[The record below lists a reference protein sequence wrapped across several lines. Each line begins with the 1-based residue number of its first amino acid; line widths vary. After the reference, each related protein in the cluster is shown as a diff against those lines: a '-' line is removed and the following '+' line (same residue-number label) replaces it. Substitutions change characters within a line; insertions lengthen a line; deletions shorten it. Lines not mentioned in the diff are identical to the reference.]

1 MEHKHHSHTHDD
13 HCACGQEHHGHERM
27 PRKPLHLHDH
37 DHPHES
43 CGCSPALGTAVMEEP
58 PKTALPQKIYLLE
71 NLGCANCAAK
81 METKIAA
88 LEDVEYAS
96 ITYATKQLRIAAG
109 DVQALLP
116 QITAIVQSIEPD
128 VRIIPYR
135 RAKQDAEEREIQEAK
150 DSVAMQQSIAVI
162 AASAVTMVGGLVL
175 HHLKL
180 LPDSLFLLMMLFGY
194 ILCGGNVLRE
204 AFDNIRRGQVFDENF
219 LMSVAT
225 IGAFCIGSYEEALGV
240 MLFYRIGEL
249 FEDIAT
255 RRSRSRIMDAV
266 DLRPD
271 VVRWVKGDTVK
282 IIPAENADIG
292 DILLIRPGDRVPL
305 DGTVVEG
312 ESFMDTSAITG
323 EPVPVSVTAGSSLT
337 SGWVNGEGV
346 LKMRVEKYLEDSM
359 VTRILD
365 AVENA
370 AASKP
375 SIDRF
380 ITRFSR
386 VYTPIVC
393 AAALLT
399 AVIPSLVTGDWAH
412 WVYTAL
418 SFLVISC
425 PCALVLS
432 VPLAFFC
439 GIGHGSKSGILFKGG
454 AALEALCKV
463 KAVAM
468 DKTGTLTKGEFRVQ
482 DCIPVADT
490 VSESE
495 LLSLAAAC
503 EQSSAHPIARSI
515 LTAAVEKSCK
525 PSAASDLREI
535 TGHGISAVIDGEAV
549 LCGSEKL
556 LTDHGISVPHAH
568 HRGTQVLLAKGGKYL
583 GRILISDS
591 PKDDAAEAVSAL
603 TAKGI
608 AAAMLTGDTEHSA
621 RAVAADIGI
630 TDIHAGLLPQ
640 EKLTALEDIR
650 GKFGPVMFVGDGIN
664 DAPVLAGADVG
675 AAMGSGADAAI
686 EAADV
691 VFMTG
696 EVSAVPKALDIAK
709 MTNRIAKQN
718 VVIALGI
725 KLAVMALGLGG
736 HANLWFAVFA
746 DTGVA
751 MLCIL
756 NSIRVLHKK

>member
-1 MEHKHHSHTHDD
+1 MEHEHHHSHTHDD
-13 HCACGQEHHGHERM
+13 HCGCGQVHHGHERM
-27 PRKPLHLHDH
+27 PHKPVHLHDH
-37 DHPHES
+37 PHHES
-43 CGCSPALGTAVMEEP
+43 CGCSPALHTDTKEP
-58 PKTALPQKIYLLE
+58 PKTKAPQKIYLLE

-81 METKIAA
+81 MEAKIAA
-88 LEDVEYAS
+88 LEGVEYAS
-96 ITYATKQLRIAAG
+96 VTYATKQLRIAAA
-109 DVQALLP
+109 DVSGLIP

-128 VRIIPYR
+128 VRLIPYR
-135 RAKQDAEEREIQEAK
+135 RTKQDAEEREIQEAK
-150 DSVAMQQSIAVI
+150 DSVAVQQDIAVI
-162 AASAVTMVGGLVL
+162 AASAVTMVGGLL
-175 HHLKL
+175 LKHFGI

-194 ILCGGNVLRE
+194 LLCGGEVLKE
-204 AFDNIRRGQVFDENF
+204 AFGNIRRGQVFDENF

-240 MLFYRIGEL
+240 MLFYRVGEL

-255 RRSRSRIMDAV
+255 RRSRSQIMDAV

-271 VVRWVKGDTVK
+271 VVHWVKGDSIKV
-282 IIPAENADIG
+282 IPAENADIG

-305 DGTVVEG
+305 DGTIVEG

-323 EPVPVSVTAGSSLT
+323 EPVPVAVRMGSAVT

-359 VTRILD
+359 VSRILD

-393 AAALLT
+393 LIALLT
-399 AVIPSLVTGDWAH
+399 AVIPSVITGEWAH

-439 GIGHGSKSGILFKGG
+439 GIGRGSKNGILFKGG
-454 AALEALCKV
+454 AALEALCKI
-463 KAVAM
+463 KAVAL

-482 DCIPVADT
+482 ECIPAADSFT
-490 VSESE
+490 ETE
-495 LLSLAAAC
+495 LLTLAAAC
-503 EQSSAHPIARSI
+503 EQGSNHPIARSI
-515 LTAAVEKSCK
+515 MQAARERGIDT
-525 PSAASDLREI
+525 PAAADTRE
-535 TGHGISAVIDGEAV
+535 TSGHGISAVVQDETV
-549 LCGSEKL
+549 LCGNEKL
-556 LTDHGISVPHAH
+556 LTDHGISIPHAH
-568 HRGTQVLLAKGGKYL
+568 HEGTQVLIAKGGKYL
-583 GRILISDS
+583 GTILISDAA
-591 PKDDAAEAVSAL
+591 KADAAEAVAAL
-603 TAKGI
+603 RSKGNTS
-608 AAAMLTGDTEHSA
+608 AMLTGDTEAGASVIA
-621 RAVAADIGI
+621 EEVGI
-630 TDIHAGLLPQ
+630 TDIRAGLLPH
-640 EKLTALEDIR
+640 EKLEALEDLR
-650 GKFGPVMFVGDGIN
+650 SKHGPVMFVGDGIN

-696 EVSAVPKALDIAK
+696 EVNAVPKALDIAK
-709 MTNRIAKQN
+709 LTNRIAKQN

-736 HANLWFAVFA
+736 HANMWFAVFA

-751 MLCIL
+751 MICIL
-756 NSIRVLHKK
+756 NSIRVLYKK

>member
-1 MEHKHHSHTHDD
+1 MEHHTHTHDE
-13 HCACGQEHHGHERM
+13 HCGCGQDHHGHERM

-37 DHPHES
+37 HHHPHES
-43 CGCSPALGTAVMEEP
+43 CGCNPALSATAVAEP
-58 PKTALPQKIYLLE
+58 PKTALPQKIYILE

-81 METKIAA
+81 MEAKIAA
-88 LEDVEYAS
+88 LDEVEYAS
-96 ITYATKQLRIAAG
+96 ITYATKQLRIAAR
-109 DVQALLP
+109 DVHKLLP
-116 QITAIVQSIEPD
+116 QITEIVQSIEPD
-128 VRIIPYR
+128 VRIVPYR
-135 RAKQDAEEREIQEAK
+135 RTKQDAEEREIQEAK
-150 DSVAMQQSIAVI
+150 DSVAMQHSVALI
-162 AASAVTMVGGLVL
+162 AACAVTMIGGL
-175 HHLKL
+175 L
-180 LPDSLFLLMMLFGY
+180 LRHFELIPNSLFLLMMLFGY
-194 ILCGGNVLRE
+194 LLCGGEVLKE
-204 AFDNIRRGQVFDENF
+204 AFGNIRRGQIFDENF

-240 MLFYRIGEL
+240 MLFYRVGEL

-255 RRSRSRIMDAV
+255 RRSRSQIMDAV

-305 DGTVVEG
+305 DGTVTEG
-312 ESFMDTSAITG
+312 ASFMDTSAITG
-323 EPVPVSVTAGSSLT
+323 EPVPVSVSAGSELT

-393 AAALLT
+393 LIALLT
-399 AVIPSLVTGDWAH
+399 AVIPSVVTGDWAH

-439 GIGHGSKSGILFKGG
+439 GIGRGSKSGILFKGG

-482 DCIPVADT
+482 SCIPAVDT
-490 VSESE
+490 VSEIE
-495 LLSLAAAC
+495 LLALAAAC
-503 EQSSAHPIARSI
+503 EQSSNHPIARSI
-515 LTAAVEKSCK
+515 T
-525 PSAASDLREI
+525 SAALEMRAVLPTVSGLREI
-535 TGHGISAVIDGEAV
+535 TGFGISAVTDGETV

-568 HRGTQVLLAKGGKYL
+568 HHGTQVLLAKGGAYL
-583 GRILISDS
+583 GRIRISDS
-591 PKDDAAEAVSAL
+591 PKADAAHAVSTL

-608 AAAMLTGDTEHSA
+608 TAAMLTGDTRHSA
-621 RAVAADIGI
+621 EAIAEEVGI
-630 TDIHAGLLPQ
+630 SDVHAGLLPH
-640 EKLTALEDIR
+640 EKLEALEDIR
-650 GKFGPVMFVGDGIN
+650 GKYGAVMFVGDGIN

-709 MTNRIAKQN
+709 ATNRIAKQN
-718 VVIALGI
+718 VVIALAI

-736 HANLWFAVFA
+736 HANMWFAVFA

-756 NSIRVLHKK
+756 NSIRVLYKK

>member
-1 MEHKHHSHTHDD
+1 MEHHSHTHDA
-13 HCACGQEHHGHERM
+13 ACTCGHDHHGHERM
-27 PRKPLHLHDH
+27 PRKPQHLHDH
-37 DHPHES
+37 HHHPHES
-43 CGCSPALGTAVMEEP
+43 CGCGPALDSPKEP
-58 PKTALPQKIYLLE
+58 PKTALPQKIYILE

-81 METKIAA
+81 MEAKIAA
-88 LEDVEYAS
+88 LDGVEYAS
-96 ITYATKQLRIAAG
+96 VTYATKQLRIAAEN
-109 DVQALLP
+109 VPALLP
-116 QITAIVQSIEPD
+116 QITEIIQSIEPQ

-150 DSVAMQQSIAVI
+150 DSVAMQNTVAVI
-162 AASAVTMVGGLVL
+162 AACAVTMVGGLL
-175 HHLKL
+175 LRHLQL
-180 LPDSLFLLMMLFGY
+180 IPNSLFFVMMLFGY
-194 ILCGGNVLRE
+194 VLCGGEVLKE
-204 AFDNIRRGQVFDENF
+204 AFGNIRRGQIFDENF

-255 RRSRSRIMDAV
+255 RRSRSRIMEAV
-266 DLRPD
+266 DLRPE
-271 VVRWVKGDTVK
+271 VVRWVKGDSIK

-305 DGTVVEG
+305 DGTVVAG
-312 ESFMDTSAITG
+312 DSFMDTSAITG
-323 EPVPVSVTAGSSLT
+323 EPVPMSVTVGSGLT

-346 LKMRVEKYLEDSM
+346 VKMRVEKYLEDSM

-399 AVIPSLVTGDWAH
+399 AVIPSLITGDWAH

-418 SFLVISC
+418 TFLVISC

-439 GIGHGSKSGILFKGG
+439 GIGTGSKHGILFKGG
-454 AALEALCKV
+454 AALEALCNV

-482 DCIPVADT
+482 ECIPAADT
-490 VSESE
+490 VSENT
-495 LLSLAAAC
+495 LLALAAAC
-503 EQSSAHPIARSI
+503 EQSSNHPIARSI
-515 LTAAVEKSCK
+515 LTAARETTCPLPAVT
-525 PSAASDLREI
+525 DLREI
-535 TGHGISAVIDGEAV
+535 TGFGISAVTDGEAV

-556 LTDHGISVPHAH
+556 LTDHGISIPHAH
-568 HRGTQVLLAKGGKYL
+568 HSGTQVLVAKGGKYL
-583 GRILISDS
+583 GRILINDS
-591 PKDDAAEAVSAL
+591 PKADAADAVSAL
-603 TAKGI
+603 KSKGI
-608 AAAMLTGDTEHSA
+608 AAAMLTGDTKDSA
-621 RAVAADIGI
+621 ESVGARVGI
-630 TDIHAGLLPQ
+630 SDIHAGLLPH

-650 GKFGPVMFVGDGIN
+650 SKYGPVMFVGDGIN

-691 VFMTG
+691 VFMSG

-709 MTNRIAKQN
+709 ATNRIAKQN

-756 NSIRVLHKK
+756 NSVRMLYKK